1 MKPQQPPSLGLWGT
15 GDESEVGGWN
25 NVSPS
30 LTPMPLPGRLRDQLQ
45 GLENWL
51 HPFPVPREARTEEKS
66 PISEDLFASRFFCL
80 PPLPQ

>member
-25 NVSPS
+25 NVP
-30 LTPMPLPGRLRDQLQ
+30 PLNPPCQESSGRDWLQ

-51 HPFPVPREARTEEKS
+51 HPFPVPREARAEEKS
-66 PISEDLFASRFFCL
+66 PFSED
-80 PPLPQ
+80 